1 MIYQDDRLY
10 LARRHAQSNARVRKS
25 EDVPKI
31 VQNNFTPVHEL
42 LELTFTQASRFLLSS
57 TQAIPTS
64 STKS

>member
-1 MIYQDDRLY
+1 MMIVLFGSPTRLID
-10 LARRHAQSNARVRKS
+10 ATVRKS

-42 LELTFTQASRFLLSS
+42 LELTFTQASRFLRSS